1 MAVHKVRL
9 HKLCSLIDSYG
20 ACRSY
25 SHGDQLHAISAC
37 EKGVQWLLNEMRD
50 EGLSSPYPHAVCY
63 RKTATDMSLMMMMVM
78 VMMMLMMINT
88 TLQNQDDKKHQKTQ
102 NNKFENAKSAE

>member
-1 MAVHKVRL
+1 M
-9 HKLCSLIDSYG
+9 
-20 ACRSY
+20 
-25 SHGDQLHAISAC
+25 
-37 EKGVQWLLNEMRD
+37 QWLLNEMRD

-63 RKTATDMSLMMMMVM
+63 GKTATDMSLMMMVM
-78 VMMMLMMINT
+78 VKMILMMINT